1 MPEWLYVALHD
12 EHAAAHK
19 NVVLFG
25 VGRSSRSDLRSKRR
39 RTMRTIFILASAAL
53 ISAAAFAGPAAA
65 EENLHL
71 TPPLYRDQ
79 ALVAQQGRRL
89 AHLTTTPQLVPAT
102 GDLRIASTTKRTLVQ
117 ASAEARR

>member
-1 MPEWLYVALHD
+1 
-12 EHAAAHK
+12 
-19 NVVLFG
+19 
-25 VGRSSRSDLRSKRR
+25 
-39 RTMRTIFILASAAL
+39 MRTIFILASAAL

-65 EENLHL
+65 NLHL

-89 AHLTTTPQLVPAT
+89 AHLTTTPQLVPAM